1 MAGRLRTR
9 EWSGV
14 DYYAELGV
22 APDASRPDV
31 DEAYR
36 RQAKALHPDRNPEAT
51 AEARF
56 KRLTAAY
63 EVLRDPVTR
72 QAYDEFRFRVDAG
85 TLYAERTPSEWS
97 RPEREPFPAPAPP
110 RARKA
115 RRPLPDGLRIGIG
128 WSLAV
133 LGLAAGLWALVGP
146 LPSHS
151 AGDTN
156 LAVQITIGIVALK
169 FAVGAVIVIKYPQ
182 LKARWHRPPG
192 PPASGRP
199 GTAVP
204 IPPGPR
210 EVPPPGGSD
219 LPGPHRSKMT

>member
-22 APDASRPDV
+22 APDASRTEV
-31 DEAYR
+31 DDAFR

-72 QAYDEFRFRVDAG
+72 RAYDEFRFRVDAG
-85 TLYAERTPSEWS
+85 LLYAPRSAHASPD
-97 RPEREPFPAPAPP
+97 PAREPFPAPMAP
-110 RARKA
+110 RARKV
-115 RRPLPDGLRIGIG
+115 RRPLPNGLRIGIG
-128 WSLAV
+128 WALAV
-133 LGLAAGLWALVGP
+133 LGLATGLWALLGP

-192 PPASGRP
+192 MHTSGP
-199 GTAVP
+199 SGTAVP

-210 EVPPPGGSD
+210 
-219 LPGPHRSKMT
+219 

>member
-22 APDASRPDV
+22 APDASRPEV
-31 DEAYR
+31 DDAFR

-72 QAYDEFRFRVDAG
+72 RAYDEFRFRVEAG
-85 TLYAERTPSEWS
+85 LLYAQPPAHESSDPA
-97 RPEREPFPAPAPP
+97 REPFPAPTAP
-110 RARKA
+110 RARKV
-115 RRPLPDGLRIGIG
+115 RRPLPNGLRIGIG
-128 WSLAV
+128 WALAV
-133 LGLAAGLWALVGP
+133 LGLATGLWALLGP

-192 PPASGRP
+192 VPASGAS

-210 EVPPPGGSD
+210 
-219 LPGPHRSKMT
+219 

>member
-1 MAGRLRTR
+1 MAGRVRTR

-14 DYYAELGV
+14 DYYAELGI
-22 APDASRPDV
+22 APEASRPEV
-31 DEAYR
+31 DEAFR
-36 RQAKALHPDRNPEAT
+36 RQAKALHPDRNPEVT

-72 QAYDEFRFRVDAG
+72 RAYDDFRFRVDAG
-85 TLYAERTPSEWS
+85 LLYAERTA
-97 RPEREPFPAPAPP
+97 PESPGPAREPFPAPMPS
-110 RARKA
+110 RARKV

-128 WSLAV
+128 SVLGV

-169 FAVGAVIVIKYPQ
+169 FAVGAVIIIKYPQ

-192 PPASGRP
+192 PPTSGSS

-210 EVPPPGGSD
+210 
-219 LPGPHRSKMT
+219 